1 MSDKLKCP
9 FCQQELKYDGRNE
22 VYMCRNPNCKHLL
35 GFGTKELWQALIIE
49 STEHDLTHDALVKRT
64 QELDRTKKT
73 LDESEYCC
81 TEWEKQALDYKAEN
95 IKLSTAL
102 DVAVDALKMIGSGQI
117 IEHSVLF
124 HEDDNKITIANK
136 ALDQINETKGGK

>member
-1 MSDKLKCP
+1 MSDMKCP
-9 FCQQELKYDGRNE
+9 FCNETELEKGIELQGGGFILGCPKCKKFAHDVFWQELI
-22 VYMCRNPNCKHLL
+22 
-35 GFGTKELWQALIIE
+35 T
-49 STEHDLTHDALVKRT
+49 
-64 QELDRTKKT
+64 TKKT
-73 LDESEYCC
+73 LDASEHCC

-102 DVAVDALKMIGSGQI
+102 EVAVDALKVIGSGQI

-136 ALDQINETKGGK
+136 ALKQINKIDDSEIL